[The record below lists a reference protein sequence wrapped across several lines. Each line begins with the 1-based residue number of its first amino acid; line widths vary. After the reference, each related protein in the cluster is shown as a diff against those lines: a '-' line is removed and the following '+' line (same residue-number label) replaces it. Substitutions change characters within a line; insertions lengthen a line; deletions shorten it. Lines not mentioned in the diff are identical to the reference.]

1 MNEALTILPI
11 YDMKNDTYFGNTQFG
26 REIVTDIQ
34 ECIYT
39 GPTVVTDR
47 LKSLYISTSNES
59 DDDDDDGVFETTST
73 SRFSTPNLYRN
84 DNEKTETSS
93 FKPIGLGTFRI
104 RGYKE

>member
-39 GPTVVTDR
+39 GPTVVTNR

-59 DDDDDDGVFETTST
+59 DYDDDDGVFETTQT
-73 SRFSTPNLYRN
+73 SRFSSPIHYNH
-84 DNEKTETSS
+84 DNEKTGTSS
-93 FKPIGLGTFRI
+93 FKPIGLGTV
-104 RGYKE
+104 

>member
-39 GPTVVTDR
+39 GPTVVTNR

-59 DDDDDDGVFETTST
+59 DYDDDDGVLKQLRLLVSHLQCIIIMIMK
-73 SRFSTPNLYRN
+73 RLILLHLNQL
-84 DNEKTETSS
+84 D
-93 FKPIGLGTFRI
+93 
-104 RGYKE
+104 